1 MAKSSRFAVAV
12 HVLTLLA
19 HEKGKALTSDYIA
32 GSVNTNPV
40 VIRRVLS
47 LLAKA
52 GLVSTAEGAGGGTV
66 LGKAAGRINLAD
78 VLQAVEQGEYFVLPP
93 NDPNPLCP
101 VGRCV
106 QTVLGNYLDE
116 FKEVVEKAMS
126 KVTVADILE
135 DVKAGR
141 KS

>member
-19 HEKGKALTSDYIA
+19 HEEGKALTSDYIA

-66 LGKAAGRINLAD
+66 LGKAAGKINLAD
-78 VLQAVEQGEYFVLPP
+78 VFQAVEQGEFFVLPP

-106 QTVLGNYLDE
+106 QTVLGDYLDE

-135 DVKAGR
+135 GVKTGSKR
-141 KS
+141 